1 MRNSRRTF
9 LKTSALGLAAVGT
22 GVTTASAA
30 TSEILR
36 PLALRWVRAAMSL
49 ARYPCSGS
57 ANLHPVDS
65 FARPERPHLRF
76 SLLVYSSN
84 AEGDDASAV
93 AFEFRIAL

>member
-1 MRNSRRTF
+1 LPR
-9 LKTSALGLAAVGT
+9 
-22 GVTTASAA
+22 
-30 TSEILR
+30 ILR
-36 PLALRWVRAAMSL
+36 QNCSGPSAPGNRQAIPITAMSL

-65 FARPERPHLRF
+65 FARPERLQLRI
-76 SLLVYSSN
+76 SLLACSSN